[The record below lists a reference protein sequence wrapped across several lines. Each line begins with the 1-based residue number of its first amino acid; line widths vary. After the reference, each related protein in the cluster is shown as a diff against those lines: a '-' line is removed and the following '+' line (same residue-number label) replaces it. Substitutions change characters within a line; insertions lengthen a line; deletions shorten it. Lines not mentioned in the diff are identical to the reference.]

1 MKVLAAALAAGLACA
16 TAHAQAPA
24 APAPTKACE
33 TARKKIDRE
42 QKSIAGAAESIA
54 RDRKAR
60 ETCTSRV
67 LCSRLDASIDS
78 TMRRQAR
85 HEARLVRFEKE
96 VADKCGG

>member
-1 MKVLAAALAAGLACA
+1 M
-16 TAHAQAPA
+16 AQA

-42 QKSIAGAAESIA
+42 QKSIAALADGVA

-67 LCSRLDASIDS
+67 TCSRLDSSIES
-78 TMRRQAR
+78 AERRQSR
-85 HEARLVRFEKE
+85 HEARMLRFREE
-96 VADKCGG
+96 VVTACGA